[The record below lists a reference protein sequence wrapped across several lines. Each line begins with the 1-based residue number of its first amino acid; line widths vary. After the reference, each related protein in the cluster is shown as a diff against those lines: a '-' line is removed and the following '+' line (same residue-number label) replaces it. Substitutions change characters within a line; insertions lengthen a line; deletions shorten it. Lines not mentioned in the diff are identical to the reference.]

1 MQAKELLAAINPHMR
16 LTREFLRDIYAAG
29 MSDPDFPDKA
39 IAALEAAGCSK
50 AREYYE
56 TWVNEYESE
65 HETMLKEV
73 ANWYAEECR
82 KERERKVRESRRIRQ
97 NLTRDEL
104 TELCQKLLQ
113 EGVIETPEQF
123 VTAVFQDL

>member
-56 TWVNEYESE
+56 TWVN
-65 HETMLKEV
+65 
-73 ANWYAEECR
+73 CR
-82 KERERKVRESRRIRQ
+82 
-97 NLTRDEL
+97 
-104 TELCQKLLQ
+104 
-113 EGVIETPEQF
+113 
-123 VTAVFQDL
+123 